1 MVFLCLGR
9 VVDSARCIVLI
20 GVRKYIKLPVPI
32 SVDSEVLVAEKSL
45 GWLSLAE
52 GVVFDCD
59 GVLVDSRESYGR
71 AVVES
76 VRFIFN
82 RLGIRDC
89 SPLVDQ
95 GQVDDLKA
103 TGHFN
108 NSVDIARILL
118 LLGFLGLPEKEGRLL
133 GEAIR
138 VARSE
143 GQDREPSRI
152 LESVASRV
160 QLGGVEVRPPSV
172 ASVLSRMRVKE
183 PGYIAFRR
191 SLEETLRGLAIE
203 RGLGS
208 DYSAYAEFIGETGS
222 YGVGLAETVF
232 SDIYYGPLV
241 SEFKGSGPYF
251 NLGVGLYRKETRS
264 IREETLRRLSEI
276 YGAEKLAVVTG
287 RNRRLAILAIG
298 GLYKHFN
305 DRASVF
311 IADEIMGGAPPTIQ
325 KPSPYGIIKSASD
338 MGVPTLIYVGDS
350 AEDIAMAQNA
360 SEFGIRTLFVGV
372 TGLTPNPTRARNMF
386 ASLGADVIVES
397 VDSLPFIVE
406 EAKKSAA

>member
-1 MVFLCLGR
+1 
-9 VVDSARCIVLI
+9 LI
-20 GVRKYIKLPVPI
+20 GVRKYVKLPVPI

-76 VRFIFN
+76 VKFILN
-82 RLGIRDC
+82 TLGIKDC
-89 SPLVDQ
+89 SPLLDQ
-95 GQVDDLKA
+95 RQVDDLKA

-108 NSVDIARILL
+108 NSVDIARTLL
-118 LLGFLGLPEKEGRLL
+118 LLGFLGLPEREARLL
-133 GEAIR
+133 GDAIR
-138 VARSE
+138 AAK
-143 GQDREPSRI
+143 RESPSSDPSRF
-152 LESVASRV
+152 LEGVASRV
-160 QLGGVEVRPPSV
+160 QLVGVEVRPPSV
-172 ASVLSRMRVKE
+172 SSVLSRMRVGE
-183 PGYIAFRR
+183 PGYAAFRR
-191 SLEETLRGLAIE
+191 SLEDMLRGLAAE
-203 RGLGS
+203 RGLGGE
-208 DYSAYAEFIGETGS
+208 YSLYAEFIGETGS

-241 SEFKGSGPYF
+241 SEFKGSGPHF

-264 IREETLRRLSEI
+264 IREETLRRLSEL
-276 YGAEKLAVVTG
+276 YGAERLAVVTG
-287 RNRRLAILAIG
+287 RNRRLAMLTIG
-298 GLYKHFN
+298 SLYRHFN

-397 VDSLPFIVE
+397 VDSLPFIIE
-406 EAKKSAA
+406 EAKKSVA